1 LPSISKPG
9 NGGPKRH
16 PFGETSGIGLAAVHA
31 GYTAAWATMGALI
44 PRRLI
49 ETMAMRAVVRER
61 TSVRSLI
68 AGIEKAV
75 VRRLLFTM

>member
-1 LPSISKPG
+1 
-9 NGGPKRH
+9 
-16 PFGETSGIGLAAVHA
+16 
-31 GYTAAWATMGALI
+31 MGALI

-61 TSVRSLI
+61 KSVRSLI

-75 VRRLLFTM
+75 VRRLLFIM